1 MVQALACKLKVAV
14 GGLMPTSPTQE
25 LRRNTRYKIRDGSI
39 RLHHPVMPALNCILI
54 DISEGGARC
63 KMDTS
68 SLDEFA
74 STAWRQLMSSGKLIN
89 VEVLAPGLTQR
100 CMIHADVRH
109 IRLSDEN
116 ALDFGLKF
124 HKPDAMQMDAI
135 QRSIRGYSR
144 ARERQP
150 FDAAVETVQEKAPT
164 SSTVMMKRSDST
176 RRLDAPVVSTPQ
188 KPKTLADA
196 ARHFWKGLTGK
207 THKPGTN
214 YRGMKIGEILM
225 RMGRITPKQAV
236 DAYEKAR
243 AGKVKFGRYL
253 VRQRLITPVELS
265 RALSLQTGLP
275 IVDLAN
281 VTVPDTVKST
291 FPLEMLKEYN
301 FVPFNQ
307 FGLEVYIAVAQ
318 PLSKEVLK
326 TLETECRLRLKVFLA
341 YDEVIEA
348 MQASAFF
355 TPEE

>member
-1 MVQALACKLKVAV
+1 
-14 GGLMPTSPTQE
+14 MPTSPTQE
-25 LRRNTRYKIRDGSI
+25 LRRNTRYKIRDGTI

-68 SLDEFA
+68 SLDDFA
-74 STAWRQLMSSGKLIN
+74 STAWRQLMSSGKLIS

-100 CMIHADVRH
+100 CMIHSDVRH
-109 IRLSDEN
+109 IRLSEEN

-124 HKPDAMQMDAI
+124 HKPDTMQLDAI
-135 QRSIRGYSR
+135 QRAIRAYSR
-144 ARERQP
+144 HRDRQP
-150 FDAAVETVQEKAPT
+150 FEAPVETIQEVPPT
-164 SSTVMMKRSDST
+164 GSTVMMKRSDST
-176 RRLDAPVVSTPQ
+176 RRLDAPVISTPQ

-196 ARHFWKGLTGK
+196 ARSLWKGLTTPK
-207 THKPGTN
+207 HKPGTN

-236 DAYEKAR
+236 EAYEKAR
-243 AGKVKFGRYL
+243 SSKVKFGRYL

-281 VTVPDTVKST
+281 VTLPDTVKTT
-291 FPLEMLKEYN
+291 FPLEMMKAHS

-326 TLETECRLRLKVFLA
+326 TLETQCRLRLKVFLA

-348 MQASAFF
+348 MMASAFF
-355 TPEE
+355 SQE